1 MALALWRQN
10 LQPASFRGVP
20 FYVHIDAKA
29 GGRRIVQHEF
39 PMQSIPFAED
49 MGRRARRFR
58 VTAYILYS
66 PALIPDYQGARDAL
80 IDALE
85 SGSGAAQLIHPTLGV
100 DTVVVDTYAVTE
112 RLEEAG
118 GYSEFEIEFL
128 EAGSTAFST
137 PTSDTNA
144 AVGKSAQNAVTIF
157 QNSPTIGALGTLGGN
172 LGSAPGVTQS
182 NPLGTLG

>member
-1 MALALWRQN
+1 MPLPLWRSN

-39 PMQSIPFAED
+39 PMQDTPFAED
-49 MGRRARRFR
+49 LGRRARRFR

-66 PALIPDYQGARDAL
+66 PVLIPDYQAARDAL

-85 SGSGAAQLIHPTLGV
+85 SDGGAAQLIHPTLGV

-118 GYSEFEIEFL
+118 GYSEFEIEFF
-128 EAGSTAFST
+128 EAGTTAYAT
-137 PTSDTNA
+137 PAPDTNA
-144 AVGKSAQNAVTIF
+144 AIGTSAQSAITTF
-157 QNSPTIGALGTLGGN
+157 QNSPAITALR
-172 LGSAPGVTQS
+172 AP
-182 NPLGTLG
+182 

>member
-1 MALALWRQN
+1 MAIALWRRN

-29 GGRRIVQHEF
+29 GGRRVVLHEF
-39 PMQSIPFAED
+39 PMQNTPYAED

-66 PALIPDYQGARDAL
+66 PVLIPDYQGARDAL
-80 IDALE
+80 IAALE
-85 SGSGAAQLIHPTLGV
+85 SDGAAAQLIHPTLGV

-128 EAGSTAFST
+128 EAGTTAFST
-137 PTSDTNA
+137 PTANTNS
-144 AVGKSAQNAVTIF
+144 AVNTTAQNAIQTF
-157 QNSPTIGALGTLGGN
+157 QQSPIISGLGIPLGT
-172 LGSAPGVTQS
+172 APNITPT
-182 NPLGTLG
+182 NPLGTFGG